1 MRTDNDISFVVADR
15 EIKPALLKLQQ
26 QKITD
31 TLGQNN
37 IS

>member
-15 EIKPALLKLQQ
+15 EIKPTLLKLQQ

-31 TLGQNN
+31 TLSQNN